1 MFATIR
7 RLSALALALAVVAMV
22 APTTVLGQT
31 TDSSTWE
38 LKYEGDVTP
47 DNASPAFTQASYYRN
62 SEGQA
67 EPTVTNTSD
76 GNILTLTVTGAEHN
90 AENGWKTPSI
100 FGGGTGSIE
109 FRARVLSG
117 NGVVR
122 FRGANGLGF
131 DSGLVWTA
139 PDQWGGGGPSCS
151 GTCGGQTL
159 PGGRQITDW
168 NIYRGTRSGDGTFSI
183 YVADSDNGWIDNSAI
198 ATYTVGGSIGNGQI
212 GFEVTGGPGNGQIEL
227 DYFRATNAGAFAP
240 EVIPEPAGL
249 ALLSLGAL
257 ALLRRRR

>member
-1 MFATIR
+1 MFATLR
-7 RLSALALALAVVAMV
+7 SLSVLGLAVAVVAMV

-47 DNASPAFTQASYYRN
+47 DNASPAFSEESYFR
-62 SEGQA
+62 SGSS

-76 GNILTLTVTGAEHN
+76 GNILTLTVTGADDN

-139 PDQWGGGGPSCS
+139 PDLWGGGGPACS

-159 PGGRQITDW
+159 PGGRQI
-168 NIYRGTRSGDGTFSI
+168 
-183 YVADSDNGWIDNSAI
+183 I
-198 ATYTVGGSIGNGQI
+198 APQ
-212 GFEVTGGPGNGQIEL
+212 
-227 DYFRATNAGAFAP
+227 
-240 EVIPEPAGL
+240 
-249 ALLSLGAL
+249 
-257 ALLRRRR
+257 